1 MGEKRKI
8 NDLVF
13 TNTDSQRISLRA
25 KLAICF
31 GIGIILAIA
40 VPIFVREIY
49 LSSLRVRVETI
60 AHLVSPESVKSLK
73 DNEKD
78 STEHYDTLKSGL
90 KEVKSVNDDARFIYI
105 MTKDA
110 DNTVRF
116 QVDSEDP
123 GTDGFSPRGQE
134 YPEASNELVAMFDTG
149 RTLIEGP
156 ISDRWGSWLSILTPI
171 KEENSE
177 EVIAVVGLDIPSTSY
192 LALLASVAAVPLI
205 GSLLVGAIIFIS
217 DRARR
222 KRLETL
228 RMRGQLVSIASNE
241 LRTPIDGIRWGE
253 ELLMNAQLPE
263 KETKILASMHESTLQ
278 LQDSIEDMLQ
288 LSTLQ
293 STATAPTLHR
303 VTTNLID
310 LISDIISIQQLPA
323 QQKGVSI
330 ELGLNWPALAM
341 SDIDQ
346 IPIKRAFSNLISNAI
361 KYSPS
366 NSKVTI
372 DYELIEGDHVFTI
385 KDSGI
390 GIPKDEQSKV
400 FEGFYRASNAVKQGI
415 NGTGMGLYLSRGVA
429 EQHGGK
435 LWLKSDEG
443 QGTTIYLR
451 LPAKR

>member
-13 TNTDSQRISLRA
+13 TNTDSQRVPLWA
-25 KLAICF
+25 KLAVCF
-31 GIGIILAIA
+31 GIGIILAIL
-40 VPIFVREIY
+40 VPLFVREIY

-60 AHLVSPESVKSLK
+60 AHLTSPERVTALR
-73 DNEKD
+73 DNKEGSSQD
-78 STEHYDTLKSGL
+78 YDTLKHRL
-90 KEVKSVNDDARFIYI
+90 KAVKSVNDDARFIYI
-105 MTKDA
+105 MSRDQ
-110 DNTVRF
+110 DRSVRF

-149 RTLIEGP
+149 QTLIEGP
-156 ISDRWGSWLSILTPI
+156 VSDRWGNWLSILAPI
-171 KEENSE
+171 KDEESG

-192 LALLASVAAVPLI
+192 LTLLACVAAVPLI
-205 GSLLVGAIIFIS
+205 GSLLVGVIIFIS
-217 DRARR
+217 DRSRR

-241 LRTPIDGIRWGE
+241 LRTPINGIRWGE
-253 ELLMNAQLPE
+253 ELLLNAQLPE
-263 KETKILASMHESTLQ
+263 KESKVLTSMYESTLQ

-330 ELGLNWPALAM
+330 ELGL
-341 SDIDQ
+341 I
-346 IPIKRAFSNLISNAI
+346 
-361 KYSPS
+361 
-366 NSKVTI
+366 V
-372 DYELIEGDHVFTI
+372 
-385 KDSGI
+385 
-390 GIPKDEQSKV
+390 IPKSVHEERIRENIDV
-400 FEGFYRASNAVKQGI
+400 FDFE
-415 NGTGMGLYLSRGVA
+415 L
-429 EQHGGK
+429 
-435 LWLKSDEG
+435 SDEDMAHIATLETG
-443 QGTTIYLR
+443 VRQG
-451 LPAKR
+451 PVPDEMNSH